1 MSLIQE
7 DTDDEVIERR
17 LLDELAWDDRIDS
30 SNIRVEVKG
39 RRARLEGSVPSL
51 HDRSIAVDSAWSV
64 RGLLGVE
71 DNLFVEHPSG
81 QAPPSGGALKS
92 NLERMLE
99 WHSAN
104 DSSNIV
110 VEVDGANVT
119 LKGTVSTYW
128 KKLRIE
134 SLVGQ
139 VAGVY
144 DVTNALAVVPADG
157 QGTDNRIAEALM
169 DALYRRPE
177 MHVDTLDI
185 TVDEGVVT
193 LQGTVPDPWNYR
205 NVLEVAQRTRGVR
218 HVVDRVGI
226 RD

>member
-30 SNIRVEVKG
+30 SNIQVDVRS

-51 HDRSIAVDSAWSV
+51 HDRDVAVQSAWSV
-64 RGLLGVE
+64 RGLAGVE
-71 DNLFVEHPSG
+71 DNLYVEPPSG
-81 QAPPSGGALKS
+81 QAPPRANVLKR

-99 WHSAN
+99 WHSATEP
-104 DSSNIV
+104 SNIV
-110 VEVDGANVT
+110 VEVEGAKVI
-119 LKGTVSTYW
+119 LKGTVSAYW
-128 KKLRIE
+128 NKLRIE
-134 SLVGQ
+134 TLVNQ
-139 VAGVY
+139 LAGVRE
-144 DVTNALAVVPADG
+144 VVNALAVVPADG
-157 QGTDNRIAEALM
+157 RGTDNRIAEALV

-177 MHVDTLDI
+177 MQVDTLDI
-185 TVDEGVVT
+185 TVAEGVVT

-205 NVLEVAQRTRGVR
+205 NVLEVAERTRGVR
-218 HVVDRVGI
+218 HVVDRVEV